1 NGLVIQTQ
9 ALLEA
14 QEENLRMEGVAVGIP
29 FGFGGF
35 KPFPGEPRSSGLG
48 PRVVLVFGERPLF
61 FFGVSGAVL
70 LSVAA
75 ILAIF
80 VLETLIRSG
89 NVAQGTASLVVL
101 FGTVGFVSIFIGL
114 TLNALK
120 RFASK

>member
-1 NGLVIQTQ
+1 VPIDIRYDVDGSKIS
-9 ALLEA
+9 A
-14 QEENLRMEGVAVGIP
+14 GKHG
-29 FGFGGF
+29 
-35 KPFPGEPRSSGLG
+35 SSVLG
-48 PRVVLVFGERPLF
+48 RLVVLVSEKRPLF
-61 FFGVSGAVL
+61 FFGISGAAL
-70 LSVAA
+70 LSIAA